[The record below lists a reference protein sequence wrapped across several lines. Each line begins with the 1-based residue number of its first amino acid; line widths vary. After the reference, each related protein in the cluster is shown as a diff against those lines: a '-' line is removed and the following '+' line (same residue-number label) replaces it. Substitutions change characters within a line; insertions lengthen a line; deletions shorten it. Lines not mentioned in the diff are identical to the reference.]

1 MELPMLFFLLV
12 IGWLIIGVILWLLFK
27 NNFAKDYL
35 SKSEIAENYI
45 SKEVHQTL
53 QIQSDTLRADV
64 NEKDQEIIQLS
75 KLLSAKEQNL
85 LHLEDR
91 LAQQKVELNDLQNR
105 FKTEFENLANRILE
119 EKSQKFTQQ
128 NQLQLSNVLN
138 PLKEKIREFESSIQQ
153 KYLDETKER
162 VSLKKEIEQLKDLN
176 LQLSE
181 DATNLVSALKG
192 DSKIQGDWGEF
203 QLKTLLEKAGLEE
216 DIHFSTQTSFKDN
229 KGQVKR
235 PDFIVNMP
243 DGKHLVID
251 AKVSLKAYEQYFNAS
266 DSRQQAT
273 FLNLHIE
280 SIRSHIKDLSGK
292 NYTQLYQINT
302 PDYLLMFIPIEPAF
316 AVAVQKNANLF
327 IDALERNIV
336 LVTTSTLLATMR
348 TVAFIWKQEKQ
359 KKNVLEIARQS
370 GLLYDKFCGFVEDLK
385 TIGERLNH
393 AQSAYGNA
401 MNKLIDSKK
410 YGDTLI
416 GRAEKIKKLGAKAS
430 KNLPQ
435 DLLEEG

>member
-1 MELPMLFFLLV
+1 MELPLLLFLLV

-35 SKSEIAENYI
+35 SKSEIAEKYV
-45 SKEVHQTL
+45 SKEVHQAL
-53 QIQSDTLRADV
+53 QVQSDTLHAEV

-75 KLLSAKEQNL
+75 KLLAAKEQNL
-85 LHLEDR
+85 LHLEGR
-91 LAQQKVELNDLQNR
+91 LEQQKAEVAELQNR

-128 NQLQLSNVLN
+128 NELQLNNVLN

-153 KYLDETKER
+153 KYVDETKER

-181 DATNLVSALKG
+181 DAANLVSALKG

-216 DIHFSTQTSFKDN
+216 GIHFTTQTSFRDTN
-229 KGQVKR
+229 GQLKR
-235 PDFIVNMP
+235 PDFIINMP
-243 DGKHLVID
+243 DGKQLVID
-251 AKVSLKAYEQYFNAS
+251 SKVSLKAYEQYFNAA

-280 SIRSHIKDLSGK
+280 SIRNHLKDLSGK

-316 AVAVQKNANLF
+316 AVAIQKNANLF
-327 IDALERNIV
+327 MDALERNIV

-385 TIGERLNH
+385 TIGERLNQ
-393 AQSAYGNA
+393 AQSAYDNA
-401 MNKLIDSKK
+401 MNKLMDSKK

-416 GRAEKIKKLGAKAS
+416 GRAQKIKNLGAKAS
-430 KNLPQ
+430 KDLPQ